1 MHTRT
6 HSFVLRSSR
15 DSLNTQL
22 CSQDSTRDTEIP
34 GLASPPWKSPVS
46 SEEQKNVL
54 PEGED
59 SSRASRH
66 LCWEEMATAS
76 VLSESRCKPG
86 SHPPAHLKAREGA
99 ALKNSV
105 IGLSYNRTWCTV
117 RVQKVVAKLK
127 TCSVNTE
134 SWLRSTWTKHTCKL
148 RSKLTQTRRGG
159 GLTASITGLVT
170 DTEAQRAGPGAC
182 AAKGCFLPTYLF
194 FYRYFLHDPR
204 RILKGKESGYL

>member
-1 MHTRT
+1 MHPRSHACT
-6 HSFVLRSSR
+6 HAHTVLRSSG

-34 GLASPPWKSPVS
+34 GLASPPWKSLVS
-46 SEEQKNVL
+46 SEEQENVL

-66 LCWEEMATAS
+66 LGWEEMATAS

-105 IGLSYNRTWCTV
+105 IGLRINRQKAGRWDRTV
-117 RVQKVVAKLK
+117 RVPGVPPEACPAPQPCCLQG
-127 TCSVNTE
+127 
-134 SWLRSTWTKHTCKL
+134 RSTHTH
-148 RSKLTQTRRGG
+148 TRPSF
-159 GLTASITGLVT
+159 TV
-170 DTEAQRAGPGAC
+170 
-182 AAKGCFLPTYLF
+182 K
-194 FYRYFLHDPR
+194 
-204 RILKGKESGYL
+204 

>member
-1 MHTRT
+1 MLFLKEEYGNAPTLARVHTRT

-66 LCWEEMATAS
+66 LCWEMATAS

-105 IGLSYNRTWCTV
+105 IGLRINRQKAGRSDRTV
-117 RVQKVVAKLK
+117 RVPGVPPEAYPAPQP
-127 TCSVNTE
+127 CCRHG
-134 SWLRSTWTKHTCKL
+134 RSTHTH
-148 RSKLTQTRRGG
+148 TRPSF
-159 GLTASITGLVT
+159 TV
-170 DTEAQRAGPGAC
+170 
-182 AAKGCFLPTYLF
+182 K
-194 FYRYFLHDPR
+194 
-204 RILKGKESGYL
+204 

>member
-1 MHTRT
+1 MLFLKEEYGNAPTLARVHTLT

-105 IGLSYNRTWCTV
+105 IGLRINRQKAGRSDRTV
-117 RVQKVVAKLK
+117 RVPGVPPEAYPAPQP
-127 TCSVNTE
+127 CCRHG
-134 SWLRSTWTKHTCKL
+134 RSTHTH
-148 RSKLTQTRRGG
+148 TRPSF
-159 GLTASITGLVT
+159 TV
-170 DTEAQRAGPGAC
+170 
-182 AAKGCFLPTYLF
+182 K
-194 FYRYFLHDPR
+194 
-204 RILKGKESGYL
+204 